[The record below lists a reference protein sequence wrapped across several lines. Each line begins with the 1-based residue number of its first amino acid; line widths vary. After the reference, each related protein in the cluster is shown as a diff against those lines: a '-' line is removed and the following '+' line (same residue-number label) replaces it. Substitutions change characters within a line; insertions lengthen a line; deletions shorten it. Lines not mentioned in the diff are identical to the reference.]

1 MSKQH
6 RFGNL
11 PTHRH
16 LRVAELVRRALAK
29 LLSHGVPNEPE
40 LDCISVTVGEVRMS
54 PDLRRATVYVLPLG
68 GSNSEEVVGALN
80 ANRSEIRKQLN
91 KSVNLK
97 RSPALT
103 FVSDSLFD
111 QMDDMSRLFSRDDIK
126 RDLPQADSPTK

>member
-1 MSKQH
+1 
-6 RFGNL
+6 
-11 PTHRH
+11 
-16 LRVAELVRRALAK
+16 
-29 LLSHGVPNEPE
+29 
-40 LDCISVTVGEVRMS
+40 MS

-68 GSNSEEVVGALN
+68 GANSEEVVGALN

-111 QMDDMSRLFSRDDIK
+111 QMDDMSRLFNRDDIK